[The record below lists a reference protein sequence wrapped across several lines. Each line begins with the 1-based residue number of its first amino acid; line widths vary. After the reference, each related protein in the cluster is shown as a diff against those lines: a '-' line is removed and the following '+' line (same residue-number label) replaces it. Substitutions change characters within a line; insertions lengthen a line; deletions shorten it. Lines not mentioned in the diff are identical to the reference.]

1 MKPQHGSFVCGK
13 AVSNKI
19 TTKRFA
25 CLHAHTCLLKS
36 YAQEDTLGQ
45 IRLRPSH
52 LQQVYRSDSSHC
64 NTPAKKS
71 ETDEFVRHACTCL
84 CPKQRPSETS
94 Q

>member
-45 IRLRPSH
+45 FRLRASH
-52 LQQVYRSDSSHC
+52 LQQVYRSDSSDC
-64 NTPAKKS
+64 NTPAKK
-71 ETDEFVRHACTCL
+71 
-84 CPKQRPSETS
+84 K
-94 Q
+94 